1 MGAAVREAQTR
12 ISGLRQNRQ
21 ETSQQLEQAGRE
33 LSAERA
39 RYASIEQI
47 LRERAYTA
55 DAVQKLFSANGEGES
70 RGFRAVGLLA
80 DYAEVQEEYE
90 TAIEQF
96 LREELEYVV
105 VESFDHA
112 RAGVA
117 LLREHVGGRA
127 TFFVDSIGHLGAG
140 DPEIGS
146 DSSMPGNFIA
156 RLDRLVEFREPLGP
170 ATKRYLTKLR
180 TTYLVETAAIAER
193 MAAENPH
200 SYFLTL
206 DGTCYHDRMVS
217 GGRKS
222 DAGPLALKRE
232 LRQHETEAA
241 RLERVVEERQA
252 EIERIESAIAAG
264 EAHLAETG
272 AQHMQAEKSLV
283 AASHQ
288 REQAGNEFRR
298 VEQQLGT
305 ERDEITRLRG
315 EAEGARQRA
324 EQARLEHAE
333 SLRLRAAAETEAA
346 EVSRNAFDFAARFAG
361 NAGAR
366 RNAPRRDGRHGRA
379 PRERRIFARQ
389 SR

>member
-1 MGAAVREAQTR
+1 MGAAVRDAQARLT
-12 ISGLRQNRQ
+12 GLRQNRQ

-39 RYASIEQI
+39 RYASIDQI

-55 DAVQKLFSANGEGES
+55 DAVQKLFSANGESES
-70 RGFRAVGLLA
+70 RGFYAVGLLA
-80 DYAEVQEEYE
+80 DYAEVEEEYE

-112 RAGVA
+112 RAGIA
-117 LLREHVGGRA
+117 LLREQVGGRA
-127 TFFVDSIGHLGAG
+127 TFFVDSIGHLSPSDA
-140 DPEIGS
+140 EIGS

-180 TTYLVETAAIAER
+180 TTYLVETAVIAER

-241 RLERVVEERQA
+241 RLDRMVEERQA
-252 EIERIESAIAAG
+252 EIAQIESAIAAC
-264 EAHLAETG
+264 EAHLAEAG
-272 AQHMQAEKSLV
+272 ARHMQAEKFLV

-288 REQAGNEFRR
+288 REQAGNELRR
-298 VEQQLGT
+298 VEQQLGAQH
-305 ERDEITRLRG
+305 EEIARLRQ
-315 EAEGARQRA
+315 ESETARLRA
-324 EQARLEHAE
+324 EQARFEHAE
-333 SLRLRAAAETEAA
+333 SLRLRATAETEAA
-346 EVSRNAFDFAARFAG
+346 EVAEKISTL
-361 NAGAR
+361 
-366 RNAPRRDGRHGRA
+366 RRDSQEMQESVVTRREEDGHHGRA
-379 PRERRIFARQ
+379 AGER
-389 SR
+389 